1 MPKAPITDLESERIR
16 VLRQCCVLDTAPEA
30 DFDDLTRFA
39 ARVCNTPIALV
50 SLVDTER
57 QWFKSCFGLPVRET
71 HRDFAFCAHAIL
83 GHEPLLITDAS
94 SDPRTSDNPLVSG
107 APHIRFYAGIPLR
120 SSDGYALGTLCV
132 IDTVPRVLSPEQ
144 LLDLE
149 SLARQASGQIELRR
163 ANHLL
168 AGERERLE
176 LALTG
181 AQLGTWDWNV
191 QTGAELLDAR
201 WAEIVGERLED
212 LGHRVE
218 DWSSRM
224 HPDDAPRVW
233 QCVQDHFSGLAP
245 IYDAKFRLRHA
256 DGSWRWVVARGRL
269 VERDRLGRPL
279 RMVGTMADITE
290 QVHAENEVK
299 SFSELLRQFI
309 SCTPAAVA
317 MLDMELRY
325 LHVSERW
332 SQDYNLH
339 HTDLIGK
346 SHYDLIPDIP
356 ERWRLIYQS
365 VLAGATEV
373 CLEDRFDRRDGTTVW
388 LQWEAR
394 PWRNS
399 ANEIGGL
406 ILFTQVITERIKAEA
421 ELVAARE
428 AAEMANRSKSGFLA
442 NMSHEIRTP
451 MNGIIG
457 FTDLALDTSL
467 TNEQR
472 EYLETVHASA
482 DSLLR
487 IINDILDFSKI
498 DAGKLEISPH
508 SFNLRD
514 TLGDTMKTLAFR
526 AHEKELE
533 LNCQIRS
540 DVPDFLIGDAGR
552 IRQVLINLTGNA
564 IKFTDYGEVT
574 VLVEAKS
581 RTDSTVCLHFSVRD
595 TGIGIPKDKQAAIFD
610 AFMQADI
617 STTRTYGGTGLGL
630 TISRQLVS
638 MMGGELTVTSEE
650 GKGSTFSFTLE
661 LPFSSEQKDG
671 ADEHIEFDLTGIRVL
686 VVDDNETNR
695 RSLEEILRGWKMVP
709 TLADSGVAGIAEMR
723 LATQKGTPFS
733 LMITACNMPKM
744 DGFMF
749 VEELRQDKSLA
760 DVTIVMMTSATRQ
773 GALER
778 CQKLGISARVM
789 KPFKQSELLQ
799 AIISSLRKSNSVAL
813 QAPIAPTA
821 SPAITTS
828 SLRLLVAEDNE
839 VNQKLA
845 RRVLEKLGHQ
855 VQIAE
860 DGLLALKA
868 LQSGTFDAVLM
879 DLQMPGLDGFETT
892 TAIRKLE
899 QQTGCHLPIIAMTAH
914 AMSGDKERCLAGGMD
929 DYVSKPI
936 SADMLATALARMVEQ
951 FLIPEA
957 ENSSPANDTQ
967 AEETEA
973 LAFDL
978 PAALLKFEGDREFL
992 VELSEVL
999 LESFPAQ
1006 LKALEAAVAQQNLVA
1021 AGKVAHT
1028 IKGSL
1033 GNFCAEPSYS
1043 ASRGLELECRRGS
1056 FDNIPALHQR
1066 LVQEVARFAD
1076 ALRRELALD
1085 A

>member
-1 MPKAPITDLESERIR
+1 MPKAPVTDLESERIR
-16 VLRQCCVLDTAPEA
+16 ALRQCCVLDTAPEA

-224 HPDDAPRVW
+224 HPDDAPRTW

-245 IYDAKFRLRHA
+245 IYDAKFRLRHV

-269 VERDRLGRPL
+269 VERDRRGRPL

-373 CLEDRFDRRDGTTVW
+373 CLEDRFDRRDGTTAW

-428 AAEMANRSKSGFLA
+428 AAETANRSKSGFLA

-451 MNGIIG
+451 LTSILGYA
-457 FTDLALDTSL
+457 DLLNDTSL
-467 TNEQR
+467 SEEDRQFSLATIKHSGKH
-472 EYLETVHASA
+472 LLTV
-482 DSLLR
+482 
-487 IINDILDFSKI
+487 INDILDLSKI
-498 DAGKLEISPH
+498 EAGKMTMEQIWFPPAAIVEEVLSYFQVQAALKDLSLVATVEGLIPTVICSDPVRLRQMLV
-508 SFNLRD
+508 NL
-514 TLGDTMKTLAFR
+514 
-526 AHEKELE
+526 
-533 LNCQIRS
+533 
-540 DVPDFLIGDAGR
+540 V
-552 IRQVLINLTGNA
+552 GNA
-564 IKFTDYGEVT
+564 IKFTESGGIKIVVRMAPEERIQQPRLAFEVH
-574 VLVEAKS
+574 
-581 RTDSTVCLHFSVRD
+581 DS
-595 TGIGIPKDKQAAIFD
+595 GIGIASTQLEVLFAPFVQVD
-610 AFMQADI
+610 A
-617 STTRTYGGTGLGL
+617 STTRKAGGTGLGL
-630 TISRQLVS
+630 TICRRMARLLGGDVS
-638 MMGGELTVTSEE
+638 VDSLPGLGSVFTVTI
-650 GKGSTFSFTLE
+650 GTGPL
-661 LPFSSEQKDG
+661 DG
-671 ADEHIEFDLTGIRVL
+671 VQL
-686 VVDDNETNR
+686 
-695 RSLEEILRGWKMVP
+695 
-709 TLADSGVAGIAEMR
+709 
-723 LATQKGTPFS
+723 
-733 LMITACNMPKM
+733 
-744 DGFMF
+744 
-749 VEELRQDKSLA
+749 
-760 DVTIVMMTSATRQ
+760 
-773 GALER
+773 
-778 CQKLGISARVM
+778 
-789 KPFKQSELLQ
+789 
-799 AIISSLRKSNSVAL
+799 
-813 QAPIAPTA
+813 
-821 SPAITTS
+821 TS
-828 SLRLLVAEDNE
+828 SLSISKEPKPTPQPTTQLSGRILLAEDSPL
-839 VNQKLA
+839 NQRLIRTLLMKA
-845 RRVLEKLGHQ
+845 GAIVDVVENGRDAVEKALLGHCT
-855 VQIAE
+855 AST
-860 DGLLALKA
+860 DSDS
-868 LQSGTFDAVLM
+868 QSGAGYDLVLM
-879 DLQMPGLDGFETT
+879 DVQMPVLDGYGAASELRRRGFDRPIVAL
-892 TAIRKLE
+892 TAN
-899 QQTGCHLPIIAMTAH
+899 AMIE
-914 AMSGDKERCLAGGMD
+914 DRQRCLSAGCD
-929 DYVSKPI
+929 DYMTKPI
-936 SADMLATALARMVEQ
+936 DRAR
-951 FLIPEA
+951 
-957 ENSSPANDTQ
+957 
-967 AEETEA
+967 
-973 LAFDL
+973 
-978 PAALLKFEGDREFL
+978 LLGICHDW
-992 VELSEVL
+992 LS
-999 LESFPAQ
+999 
-1006 LKALEAAVAQQNLVA
+1006 
-1021 AGKVAHT
+1021 
-1028 IKGSL
+1028 GS
-1033 GNFCAEPSYS
+1033 CA
-1043 ASRGLELECRRGS
+1043 RTL
-1056 FDNIPALHQR
+1056 
-1066 LVQEVARFAD
+1066 
-1076 ALRRELALD
+1076 
-1085 A
+1085 